1 MTQEL
6 QALRKQLG
14 IDAPSFLAEDT
25 ARQARWAHLTEGLKD
40 TDRIVLENLLDNAQ
54 RWALTE
60 TTTTQDVATFTT
72 YGFPLI
78 RRVYPNLIAQEL
90 VSVQPMTQP
99 TALIFYLDFLYGTAR
114 HGSSAGDRTDL
125 RHNPKYA
132 GGMVRG
138 EIIKKSGEA
147 GSEDAYT
154 LDYTPVENSEIV
166 YVDGVV
172 LAGGYTIDGD
182 EITFS
187 TAPATEATVTIDY
200 QLSPAEGEDNVA
212 EMKLSMT
219 SDSVVA
225 ETKKLKAQWTLEAQQ
240 DLMAYHG
247 LNAENELLT
256 VMGNEI
262 IREIDRL
269 IINHLLRVASAGNV
283 NWSSSMPVDED
294 GNSTYA
300 GSQREYEQTL
310 FHAILDANNLI
321 YRKRFQNANWIVADP
336 DTCTLLEKL
345 DGYKELNEEWV
356 GGAGQGVERF
366 GVLRNRFTVYKD
378 PGMKPNTMLLGYK
391 GNTFFETG
399 YVYAPYIPLYTTP
412 IMLDPNDFTPRRGV
426 MTRFA
431 RKPVITD
438 YYATVTITQV

>member
-14 IDAPSFLAEDT
+14 IDAPSFLAENA
-25 ARQARWAHLTEGLKD
+25 ARRARWAHLTEGLKD

-54 RWALTE
+54 RWVLTE
-60 TTTTQDVATFTT
+60 ATTTQDIATFTT
-72 YGFPLI
+72 YAFPLI

-99 TALIFYLDFLYGTAR
+99 TALIFYLDFLYGTNR
-114 HGSSAGDRTDL
+114 HGSSAGDRVDL
-125 RHNPKYA
+125 QHNPKYA

-138 EIIKKSGEA
+138 EIIKRSGEV
-147 GSEDAYT
+147 GSTSAYE

-166 YVDGVV
+166 YIDGVV
-172 LAGGYTIDGD
+172 LVGGYTIDGD

-212 EMKLSMT
+212 EMKLSIT

-283 NWSSSMPVDED
+283 NWSSSKPT
-294 GNSTYA
+294 GYT

-438 YYATVTITQV
+438 YYATVTITQGS